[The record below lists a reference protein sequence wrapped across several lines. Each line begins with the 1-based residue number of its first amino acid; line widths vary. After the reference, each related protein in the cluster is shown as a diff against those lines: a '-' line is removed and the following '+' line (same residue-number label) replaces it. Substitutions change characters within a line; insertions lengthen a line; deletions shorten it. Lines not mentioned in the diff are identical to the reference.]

1 MTRKVGQ
8 VSTSSLELTEG
19 RGPGCGSA
27 ASLGWTWWPRS
38 GSMWDL
44 RSREA
49 YVPGALR
56 LLDPVCSIDPESA
69 NTWRAYVRNPRPN
82 SHTSGA
88 LSGSSRSCRGSGR
101 RDPCPCL
108 CRRTRLSIDLPAGVA
123 CAFDLGV
130 EGTGDKRIMREF
142 TDRNGN
148 VAARRSPTTVPLSKA
163 GAARKGNG
171 VRSAGLWARL
181 LSSAQS
187 SSGWPPMKT
196 PTRSWWRYGSRK
208 TTKRRCS
215 KCGRRSTPDGA
226 SPRV

>member
-27 ASLGWTWWPRS
+27 ASSGWTWWPRS

-101 RDPCPCL
+101 RDPFPCL
-108 CRRTRLSIDLPAGVA
+108 CRRTRLLNRPTGRGRMRIRSRRGGHRRQAHHARIHRPERQRGCTPLPDHGSVVQSWSCKEGERRAICRAMGQAAVERAVVERVA
-123 CAFDLGV
+123 SDEDADAIV
-130 EGTGDKRIMREF
+130 
-142 TDRNGN
+142 
-148 VAARRSPTTVPLSKA
+148 VA
-163 GAARKGNG
+163 
-171 VRSAGLWARL
+171 VRFP
-181 LSSAQS
+181 Q
-187 SSGWPPMKT
+187 
-196 PTRSWWRYGSRK
+196 
-208 TTKRRCS
+208 
-215 KCGRRSTPDGA
+215 DHQA
-226 SPRV
+226 SL

>member
-101 RDPCPCL
+101 RDPFPCL
-108 CRRTRLSIDLPAGVA
+108 CRRTDFSIDLPAGSHA
-123 CAFDLGV
+123 HSISAWRAQATSASC
-130 EGTGDKRIMREF
+130 E
-142 TDRNGN
+142 N
-148 VAARRSPTTVPLSKA
+148 SPTGTATWLHAAPRPRFRCPKLELQGRGTACDLQGYGPGCCRARSRRA
-163 GAARKGNG
+163 G
-171 VRSAGLWARL
+171 GLR
-181 LSSAQS
+181 
-187 SSGWPPMKT
+187 
-196 PTRSWWRYGSRK
+196 
-208 TTKRRCS
+208 
-215 KCGRRSTPDGA
+215 
-226 SPRV
+226 